1 MRAAILEQFG
11 APLILKDLPGP
22 PPTRA
27 RSW

>member
-11 APLILKDLPGP
+11 APLVIKDLPQP
-22 PPTRA
+22 SPLRA